1 MEEEIED
8 ALFSLQRA
16 GLPSNDLVEQLMKG
30 FSLYPESLYYQGTT
44 LKYDLVDRKAWEE
57 VDRIIKEA
65 SLEMCLTS
73 KYEYVREC
81 KKWYEANGRRKKQIV
96 DSEE

>member
-8 ALFSLQRA
+8 ALSVLQR
-16 GLPSNDLVEQLMKG
+16 GGTHFVENMMKG
-30 FSLYPESLYYQGTT
+30 FSLYPESHYYQVCRHEIV
-44 LKYDLVDRKAWEE
+44 LVDRKAWEE

-81 KKWYEANGRRKKQIV
+81 KKWYEAN
-96 DSEE
+96 SEE